1 MTQHSLRVLS
11 GAFIGVNVRSAR
23 RGSAT
28 EEGSGGGVGAS
39 VEREPGLVDQFLIVC
54 GMRDESKFC
63 RADDSDDRR

>member
-1 MTQHSLRVLS
+1 MSTY
-11 GAFIGVNVRSAR
+11 VRSVVEVPQKKAQV
-23 RGSAT
+23 AAW
-28 EEGSGGGVGAS
+28 GAS